1 MNDKYVVDQDGTKI
15 VKGSFTILSSGS
27 ESEEYLQQRAL
38 EEAQRLEEEAN
49 RPLSDDEVTRDYI
62 LDMDFRLIILEL
74 GM

>member
-1 MNDKYVVDQDGTKI
+1 MREIINEQGKWIQKSNNIKI
-15 VKGSFTILSSGS
+15 LPSGN

-38 EEAQRLEEEAN
+38 EEAQKLEEEAN

-62 LDMDFRLIILEL
+62 LDMDFRLIMLEL